1 MRRDRRVL
9 WTLAVFAAG
18 AVVGLVAG
26 SALSASTPRMWA
38 DVLLTRTTSEIPRK
52 VSLRVNDDHW
62 DPGAEGGW
70 HRHPGP
76 TILYVMEGEL
86 SEATREGPNTLK
98 QGQTVWRPARNEHN
112 VRNLGPGPARALAI
126 HLDPAQ

>member
-1 MRRDRRVL
+1 
-9 WTLAVFAAG
+9 
-18 AVVGLVAG
+18 
-26 SALSASTPRMWA
+26 MWA
-38 DVLLTRTTSEIPRK
+38 DALLTRTTSEIPRR

-86 SEATREGPNTLK
+86 SEATRQGTHTLK
-98 QGQTVWRPARNEHN
+98 HGQAVWRPARHEHN
-112 VRNLGPGPARALAI
+112 VRNPGPGPARALAI

>member
-1 MRRDRRVL
+1 MTRRLALCAV
-9 WTLAVFAAG
+9 AVFTAGAAAG
-18 AVVGLVAG
+18 LLAG
-26 SALSASTPRMWA
+26 SALSAAGPRMWA

-76 TILYVMEGEL
+76 TILYVIEGEL
-86 SEATREGPNTLK
+86 SEATRQGTNTLK
-98 QGQTVWRPARNEHN
+98 RGQAVWRSASHEHN
-112 VRNLGPGPARALAI
+112 VRNPGPGPARALAI
-126 HLDPAQ
+126 HLDPAH